1 MIELFDW
8 TDRQGIR
15 LFFNS
20 VANVLKSCIIY
31 TVMETRNAST
41 SRKAK
46 GWTNPALDF
55 LSNNKI
61 W

>member
-20 VANVLKSCIIY
+20 VANVYKSCIMY
-31 TVMETRNAST
+31 TVMDTRKACT
-41 SRKAK
+41 SRKPK
-46 GWTNPALDF
+46 DWTNPALDF